1 MRSVCVT
8 SVTALRE
15 SSSVRVCCWR
25 TYCMGAGA
33 SAIREEAAK
42 SLRDAMKMKKTTDSR
57 DAVEREPH
65 SSELVHKVLR
75 DRSK

>member
-1 MRSVCVT
+1 ML
-8 SVTALRE
+8 A
-15 SSSVRVCCWR
+15 
-25 TYCMGAGA
+25 YCMGAGA

-42 SLRDAMKMKKTTDSR
+42 SLRDAMKMKMTTDSR